1 MKPILYKFFFFFYK
15 PIETGGRREIPKVKE
30 GEGTQSEHFIALGT
44 AMTLLSVNKHKIN
57 TLLRWEG
64 VMERSIRRKT
74 LCMSM
79 YFLAK

>member
-1 MKPILYKFFFFFYK
+1 M
-15 PIETGGRREIPKVKE
+15 ETGSRREIPKVKE
-30 GEGTQSEHFIALGT
+30 SEGTQSEHFIALGT

-74 LCMSM
+74 LCMTM

>member
-1 MKPILYKFFFFFYK
+1 M
-15 PIETGGRREIPKVKE
+15 ETGGRREIPEVKK
-30 GEGTQSEHFIALGT
+30 GEGTEREHFIALGT
-44 AMTLLSVNKHKIN
+44 AMTSLSVNIHKIN
-57 TLLRWEG
+57 TLLQWEG

>member
-1 MKPILYKFFFFFYK
+1 M
-15 PIETGGRREIPKVKE
+15 KE
-30 GEGTQSEHFIALGT
+30 GEGTQSEHFIALGAQSEHFIALGT

-57 TLLRWEG
+57 TLLQWEG